1 MLKHMVRKEKGFS
14 LVEVLAAVV
23 IIGIVLLSI
32 VPLFTQAKKMTVRN
46 EDRLIAYHAA
56 EAIIQQAKVH
66 PNLLLGQQ
74 QSIKPNELV
83 GQKKECSLTDPN
95 RGNPNR
101 GKVTG
106 DDACL
111 ILINNNAFGWEVS
124 FSEVPMKNDLGKKM
138 VQAKVTIH
146 DMYSFQKS
154 TALDEMD
161 AIIRTLDDQHLIP
174 IHYSVEGIVKHSTF

>member
-83 GQKKECSLTDPN
+83 GQKKECSLTGFN
-95 RGNPNR
+95 RGT
-101 GKVTG
+101 VTG

>member
-1 MLKHMVRKEKGFS
+1 MNRKEKGFS

-74 QSIKPNELV
+74 RTMKPNELV
-83 GQKKECSLTDPN
+83 GQKKECSLAGPS
-95 RGNPNR
+95 RGT
-101 GKVTG
+101 VTG
-106 DDACL
+106 DEACL

-138 VQAKVTIH
+138 VQAKVTIR

-161 AIIRTLDDQHLIP
+161 AIIRTLDEQNLIP
-174 IHYSVEGIVKHSTF
+174 INYSVEGIVKHSTF

>member
-83 GQKKECSLTDPN
+83 GQKKECSLTVPN
-95 RGNPNR
+95 RGT
-101 GKVTG
+101 VTG

-124 FSEVPMKNDLGKKM
+124 FSEVPMKNDLGKM